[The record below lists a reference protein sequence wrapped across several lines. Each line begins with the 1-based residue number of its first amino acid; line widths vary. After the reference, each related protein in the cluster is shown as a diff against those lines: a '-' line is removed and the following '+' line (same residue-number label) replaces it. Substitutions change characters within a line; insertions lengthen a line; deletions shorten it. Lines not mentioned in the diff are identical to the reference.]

1 MSQGSSHS
9 PADDPSQNL
18 RAEQSALLAAAL
30 LSDGGDCLTSVL
42 DRAPLALWCVDSQCR
57 FVSLSGQGLERL
69 GYQPGDL
76 IGRAMSEVFP
86 DAHELLSTLGQ
97 ALNGH
102 EATATVPIGPFVF
115 RWWCAPWREADGQLL
130 GAHGVAIDVT
140 EQAAAEAA
148 LRERETFFQSL
159 AQLSPVGVLKTDSQ
173 GHCYYVNDRA
183 CQIMGLAA
191 RDILRAGWISL
202 VHPADHARV
211 EASWTDALARGENSF
226 EVEFRF
232 APQPDTSASEAT
244 WVLAHIAAQRDE
256 QSEIIGFIATLT
268 DISDRKRTE
277 QALQASEARWRLL
290 LESAPEYILSM
301 DPTGV
306 LLFANRLHRTAASAD
321 VLGKNLRDVVRADY
335 AATVS
340 EALGRV
346 GQGEFVSFEV
356 PWVGGDGRTY
366 WFENRM
372 GPLVR
377 DGQVTEI
384 IVVASDITERKRS
397 EAELRQSHAML
408 EKRVQA
414 RTDELGS
421 VNRDLQSQKQLLELV
436 LNSMMSG
443 VLVVDQQGNL
453 MLTNPAAHH
462 ILGLEPWETINVRDG
477 RTFFHPDQTTPYTF
491 EDHPLG
497 QAIAGKTLRAV
508 SMYAHPRARDQGLW
522 LTANAAPLRSETDE
536 ICGGVLLFRDDT
548 ERRKTEESLR
558 LSLERFDLTV
568 HGSREGLWDAWI
580 NAADPFHPD
589 NPIYY
594 SPRFKE
600 SLGYEDHEFPNVLRS
615 WLACIHPEDR
625 SRVLQALATHLD
637 HRVPYEIEYR
647 VLTKHGVLRWFNA
660 RGQGSWDEQGRA
672 VRMSGSFMDIT
683 ARKEAEQALR
693 ASEVRYRRLVETAN
707 VVPWEMDF
715 AAGRLTYVGPQA
727 ARLLGYPLEDWY
739 GQNFWFD
746 RLHPADREWVI
757 AAYRET
763 LRQLKVED
771 SDLEYRLV
779 AADGSPV
786 WVRDIAGVT
795 PRDGRPALLSGF
807 MFDVTDRKRAQRA
820 LQVSEARL
828 QAILDGTPSIVH
840 LKDLNGRYLFVNRAH
855 EHLHGLTREQLTGK
869 RVQDLFGPELAEQ
882 FYANDRLV
890 METDQPIT
898 FEETV
903 PTRNGPLSY
912 LSVKFPLHDP
922 EGHVTAVC
930 GISTDITE
938 RKQAKDRLLQEQD
951 FLRGLLRA
959 HERDRQLMAYEI
971 HDGLVQDITAGLWHL
986 EGLAQMLNGLSE
998 QERATLQMATDLL
1011 RRSIGDARRV
1021 LSGLRPPILDEEGI
1035 VLAIQYLVAEQA
1047 VPGTLDIEFTHDVQ
1061 FDRIDPLL
1069 EGSLFRIVQESLNNI
1084 KRHSG
1089 ARRAEVHLTQHDD
1102 LLRLEIRDWGHGF
1115 DLRQVPPDRFG
1126 LQGIRKRA
1134 ALLGG
1139 RGEIET
1145 SPGDGTRILVELP
1158 ISSADPA
1165 LEAK

>member
-1 MSQGSSHS
+1 MRT
-9 PADDPSQNL
+9 ADA
-18 RAEQSALLAAAL
+18 RAAPGAGQAAILAAAL
-30 LSDGGDCLTSVL
+30 LSDGDNCLGAVL
-42 DRAPLALWCVDSQCR
+42 DRAPLVLWCVDPQGR
-57 FVSLSGQGLERL
+57 FVALSGLGLERL
-69 GYQPGDL
+69 GFQQAEL
-76 IGRAMSEVFP
+76 VGRPMSEIFP
-86 DAHELLSTLGQ
+86 EVHALLSALRQ
-97 ALNGH
+97 ALDGQ
-102 EATATVPIGPFVF
+102 EATATVRIGQYVF
-115 RWWCAPWREADGQLL
+115 RWWCAPWGDADGRPL

-148 LRERETFFQSL
+148 LRQREAFFQSL

-173 GHCYYVNDRA
+173 GQCYYVNERA
-183 CQIMGLAA
+183 CQIMGLTA
-191 RDILRAGWISL
+191 REILRSGWLSL
-202 VHPADHARV
+202 IEPADHALV
-211 EASWTDALARGENSF
+211 EARWAQTLAQGEDSF

-232 APQPDTSASEAT
+232 APQPGGSAPEAT
-244 WVLAHIAAQRDE
+244 WVLAQVAAQRDE
-256 QSEIIGFIATLT
+256 QAEIVGFIATLT

-290 LESAPEYILSM
+290 LESAPEYILTF
-301 DPTGV
+301 DPDGV

-321 VLGKNLRDVVRADY
+321 VLGKNLRDLVRPDY
-335 AATVS
+335 AATVA
-340 EALGRV
+340 EALGRAAS
-346 GQGEFVSFEV
+346 GEFVSFEV

-384 IVVASDITERKRS
+384 IDVASDITERKRS
-397 EAELRQSHAML
+397 EAELRQSYETL

-443 VLVVDQQGNL
+443 VLVVDREGNP

-462 ILGLEPWETINVRDG
+462 ILGLEPRETISIRDG
-477 RTFFHPDQTTPYTF
+477 RTFFHADQTIPYTF
-491 EDHPLG
+491 EEHPLG
-497 QAIAGKTLRAV
+497 QAINGKTSRAV
-508 SMYAHPRARDQGLW
+508 SMYARAPGVDHGLW
-522 LTANAAPLRSETDE
+522 LTANAAPLRSENGE
-536 ICGGVLLFRDDT
+536 IRGGVLLFRDDT
-548 ERRKTEESLR
+548 ERRKAEESLR

-600 SLGYEDHEFPNVLRS
+600 SLGYKEQEFPNVLRS

-625 SRVLQALATHLD
+625 SRVLQSLAAHLE

-647 VLTKHGVLRWFNA
+647 VYTHHGVLRWFNA
-660 RGQGSWDEQGRA
+660 RGQASWNGQGRP
-672 VRMSGSFMDIT
+672 VRMSGSFMDVT
-683 ARKEAEQALR
+683 ERKEAEQALR
-693 ASEVRYRRLVETAN
+693 TSEVRYRRLVETAN

-715 AAGRLTYVGPQA
+715 AAGRITYVGPQA
-727 ARLLGYPLEDWY
+727 ARLLGYPLEQWY
-739 GQNFWFD
+739 AQAFWFE
-746 RLHPADREWVI
+746 RLHSADREWVV

-763 LRQLKVED
+763 LRQHSAED
-771 SDLEYRLV
+771 GDLEYRLL
-779 AADGSPV
+779 AADGSTV
-786 WVRDIAGVT
+786 WVRDFAGVT
-795 PRDGRPALLSGF
+795 LREGRPALLSGF
-807 MFDVTDRKRAQRA
+807 MFDITDRKRAQRA
-820 LQVSEARL
+820 RQESEARL
-828 QAILDGTPSIVH
+828 QAILDGTPAIVH
-840 LKDLNGRYLFVNRAH
+840 LKDREGRYLFVNRAH
-855 EHLHGLTREQLTGK
+855 EQLHDLTREQLAGK
-869 RVQDLFGPELAEQ
+869 RVEDLFGPELAEQ
-882 FYANDRLV
+882 VYANDRLV

-898 FEETV
+898 FEETI

-922 EGHVTAVC
+922 EGNVTAVC

-951 FLRGLLRA
+951 FLRGLLKA

-986 EGLAQMLNGLSE
+986 EGLAQHLLGLSD
-998 QERATLQMATDLL
+998 QDRATLQMATDLL

-1047 VPGTLDIEFTHDVQ
+1047 VPGTLDIAFTHDVQ
-1061 FDRIDPLL
+1061 FGRIDPLL

-1115 DLRQVPPDRFG
+1115 ELRQVPADRFG

-1145 SPGDGTRILVELP
+1145 APGEGTRILVELP
-1158 ISSADPA
+1158 INRSDPA
-1165 LEAK
+1165 LEIK